1 MLTFWGMF
9 KNIAGN
15 VQEDYGEYSNR
26 FLGMLKKIW
35 GNVNSGSGQC

>member
-1 MLTFWGMF
+1 ML

-15 VQEDYGEYSNR
+15 VQEDCGECSNR

-35 GNVNSGSGQC
+35 GNVSSGSGQVSKSSW